1 MFYVFW
7 PIFAFLL
14 GAVPFGLL
22 VARIGCNV
30 DPREAGSRNIGATNV
45 ARLCGKKFGAI
56 TLALDILKGFLP
68 VAMASAWGG
77 SDAFLS
83 VVVLAAILG
92 HAYSIFLDFK
102 GGKAVATTVGAFL
115 AVSFWGSLLAIAACV
130 VVIYLTGFVSMGSL
144 TLAVALPVAMLLTG
158 NLNFIPVACI
168 VAAILFWRH
177 RENIQRLARGE
188 EKPWTR
194 KKTE

>member
-1 MFYVFW
+1 MFYFFW
-7 PIFAFLL
+7 PILAFLL

-22 VARIGCNV
+22 VAKIGCNI
-30 DPREAGSRNIGATNV
+30 DPRTTGSRNIGATNV
-45 ARLCGKKFGAI
+45 ARLCGKKYGAA
-56 TLALDILKGFLP
+56 TLILDILKGFLP
-68 VAMASAWGG
+68 VALASAWDC

-83 VVVLAAILG
+83 VVILAAILG

-115 AVSFWGSLLAIAACV
+115 AVSFWGALLAIAACV
-130 VVIYLTGFVSMGSL
+130 AVITLTGFVSMGSL
-144 TLAVALPVAMLLTG
+144 TLALALPVAMLLTG
-158 NLNFIPVACI
+158 NLNFIPVALI
-168 VAAILFWRH
+168 VAALLFWRH

-188 EKPWTR
+188 EKPWS